1 MSASEYQLGMDNV
14 TEPYVDVI
22 LLLTACSFTLLVGI
36 IIGYYV
42 EVLFRKQTF
51 FTITTR
57 SNSKIDNTQESWVG
71 SSENVDDSQAQSS
84 FLKEQYINRGTQL
97 GVVSGSKALTTKPA
111 KVPKHIAVI
120 MDGNRRF
127 GRQKHGNALQGHW
140 AGGQTLVDMI
150 QWCKED
156 GVQVLTVY
164 AFSTENWSREP
175 LEVQTLMSIFA
186 KYAES
191 FKTEALSHNVKVNV
205 LSTDAE
211 KLPVSVATAV
221 QQLEAA
227 TAHCTSFTLNICLR
241 CVSICLMLNSF
252 VNVCIT

>member
-1 MSASEYQLGMDNV
+1 MG
-14 TEPYVDVI
+14 
-22 LLLTACSFTLLVGI
+22 
-36 IIGYYV
+36 
-42 EVLFRKQTF
+42 VL
-51 FTITTR
+51 
-57 SNSKIDNTQESWVG
+57 
-71 SSENVDDSQAQSS
+71 
-84 FLKEQYINRGTQL
+84 
-97 GVVSGSKALTTKPA
+97 SGSKALSTKPS

-156 GVQVLTVY
+156 RVQVLTVY

-191 FKTEALSHNVKVNV
+191 FRTEALSHNVKVTV
-205 LSTDAE
+205 LT
-211 KLPVSVATAV
+211 TG
-221 QQLEAA
+221 
-227 TAHCTSFTLNICLR
+227 NIYTHSSKQAQHFPC
-241 CVSICLMLNSF
+241 NSHEQSPCDF
-252 VNVCIT
+252 

>member
-1 MSASEYQLGMDNV
+1 MSVNDYQLGMDSSP
-14 TEPYVDVI
+14 EPFFDGI

-42 EVLFRKQTF
+42 EVLFRKQVF
-51 FTITTR
+51 FSQSTPTAGK
-57 SNSKIDNTQESWVG
+57 SDVVQGLWVDGVESVESIATSPG
-71 SSENVDDSQAQSS
+71 SST

-97 GVVSGSKALTTKPA
+97 GIMSGSKALATKPS

-175 LEVQTLMSIFA
+175 LEVQTLMAIFA
-186 KYAES
+186 KYADS
-191 FKTEALSHNVKVNV
+191 FRTEALTHNVKVNV
-205 LSTDAE
+205 LTTGGYMRAFLITD
-211 KLPVSVATAV
+211 
-221 QQLEAA
+221 QY
-227 TAHCTSFTLNICLR
+227 
-241 CVSICLMLNSF
+241 
-252 VNVCIT
+252 

>member
-1 MSASEYQLGMDNV
+1 MSVNDYQLGMDNSP
-14 TEPYVDVI
+14 EPFFDGI

-42 EVLFRKQTF
+42 EVLFRKQAF
-51 FTITTR
+51 FSQSTPTAAKSDFI
-57 SNSKIDNTQESWVG
+57 QGSWVDG
-71 SSENVDDSQAQSS
+71 VESVESIATSSST

-97 GVVSGSKALTTKPA
+97 GIMSGSKALTTKPS

-175 LEVQTLMSIFA
+175 LEVQTLMAIFA
-186 KYAES
+186 KYADS
-191 FKTEALSHNVKVNV
+191 FRTEALTHNVKVNV
-205 LSTDAE
+205 LTTGTKMRAFLITD
-211 KLPVSVATAV
+211 
-221 QQLEAA
+221 QY
-227 TAHCTSFTLNICLR
+227 
-241 CVSICLMLNSF
+241 
-252 VNVCIT
+252 

>member
-1 MSASEYQLGMDNV
+1 MSASEYQLGMDNA
-14 TEPYVDVI
+14 TEPYVDVV

-42 EVLFRKQTF
+42 EVLFRKQTI
-51 FTITTR
+51 FTVAKR
-57 SNSKIDNTQESWVG
+57 NNSKADLNQESWVRG
-71 SSENVDDSQAQSS
+71 VDHIDSSQSQT
-84 FLKEQYINRGTQL
+84 LKEQYINRGTQL
-97 GVVSGSKALTTKPA
+97 GVVSGSKALSTKPA

-156 GVQVLTVY
+156 GVQVLTAY

-191 FKTEALSHNVKVNV
+191 FRAEALTHNVKVNV
-205 LSTDAE
+205 LSTGTSWVWLF
-211 KLPVSVATAV
+211 KQLQRISV
-221 QQLEAA
+221 
-227 TAHCTSFTLNICLR
+227 
-241 CVSICLMLNSF
+241 
-252 VNVCIT
+252 

>member
-1 MSASEYQLGMDNV
+1 MEDWHGS
-14 TEPYVDVI
+14 
-22 LLLTACSFTLLVGI
+22 
-36 IIGYYV
+36 V
-42 EVLFRKQTF
+42 ESVEKSTSLSH
-51 FTITTR
+51 TT
-57 SNSKIDNTQESWVG
+57 
-71 SSENVDDSQAQSS
+71 
-84 FLKEQYINRGTQL
+84 LKEQYINRSTHL
-97 GVVSGSKALTTKPA
+97 GAMSANKALSTKPA

-191 FKTEALSHNVKVNV
+191 FRAEALTHNVKVNV
-205 LSTDAE
+205 LTTGTIIY
-211 KLPVSVATAV
+211 LILHTIY
-221 QQLEAA
+221 LWYLFF
-227 TAHCTSFTLNICLR
+227 C
-241 CVSICLMLNSF
+241 
-252 VNVCIT
+252 

>member
-1 MSASEYQLGMDNV
+1 MDNA
-14 TEPYVDVI
+14 TEPYVDVV

-51 FTITTR
+51 FTTPAR
-57 SNSKIDNTQESWVG
+57 SSSKADIIPESWVG
-71 SSENVDDSQAQSS
+71 GGENVGSSEGQSS
-84 FLKEQYINRGTQL
+84 ILKEQYINRGTQL
-97 GVVSGSKALTTKPA
+97 GVVSGSKALSTKPA

-186 KYAES
+186 KYADS
-191 FKTEALSHNVKVNV
+191 FRAEALTHNVKVNV
-205 LSTDAE
+205 LSTGA
-211 KLPVSVATAV
+211 
-221 QQLEAA
+221 
-227 TAHCTSFTLNICLR
+227 
-241 CVSICLMLNSF
+241 
-252 VNVCIT
+252 

>member
-1 MSASEYQLGMDNV
+1 MSANDYQLGMDNSP
-14 TEPYVDVI
+14 EPFFDGI

-42 EVLFRKQTF
+42 EVLFRKQALYSQSAPTTTKSD
-51 FTITTR
+51 TIQGLWV
-57 SNSKIDNTQESWVG
+57 DGVESVEGTATSRG
-71 SSENVDDSQAQSS
+71 SST

-97 GVVSGSKALTTKPA
+97 GIMSGSKELTTKPS

-175 LEVQTLMSIFA
+175 LEVQTLMAIFA
-186 KYAES
+186 KYADS
-191 FKTEALSHNVKVNV
+191 FRTEALTHNVKVNV
-205 LSTDAE
+205 LTTGAYTLAL
-211 KLPVSVATAV
+211 LP
-221 QQLEAA
+221 
-227 TAHCTSFTLNICLR
+227 
-241 CVSICLMLNSF
+241 SIL
-252 VNVCIT
+252 